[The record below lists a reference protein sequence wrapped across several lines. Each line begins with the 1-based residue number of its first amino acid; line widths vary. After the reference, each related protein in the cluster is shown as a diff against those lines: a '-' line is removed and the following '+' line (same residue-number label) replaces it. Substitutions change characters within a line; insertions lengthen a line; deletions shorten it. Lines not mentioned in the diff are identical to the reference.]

1 LKSRLVIELKIRLR
15 FYGVFRT
22 AARTNELV
30 IEVAEK
36 PATVRSVIM
45 QLVTQ
50 KEFEGLK
57 QLLLENETA
66 DPRPNALILVSGR
79 EINTLS
85 GLETALTE
93 EDELA
98 LLPVAHGG

>member
-1 LKSRLVIELKIRLR
+1 LVIALEVRLR

-30 IEVAEK
+30 IQVAGNT
-36 PATVRSVIM
+36 PTVRSVLM

-50 KEFEGLK
+50 KEFQGLK
-57 QLLLENETA
+57 QLLLENENA
-66 DPRPNALILVSGR
+66 DPRPNALIMISGR

-85 GLETALTE
+85 GLETTLTE
-93 EDELA
+93 KDELA

>member
-1 LKSRLVIELKIRLR
+1 MSRQVNRTKIRLR

-22 AARTNELV
+22 AAGTNELV
-30 IEVAEK
+30 IEVAGK
-36 PATVRSVIM
+36 NPTVRSVIM
-45 QLVTQ
+45 QLVAQ

-57 QLLLENETA
+57 QLLLENETG
-66 DPRPNALILVSGR
+66 DPRPNALIMVSGR

-93 EDELA
+93 KDELA